1 MRPYL
6 RPEAH
11 APDAGGAWAQQ
22 ELLPSP
28 SPLAGVRRR
37 ACAPGDRSTRRRLAE
52 FPCENLAPLPIDDF
66 MRAFFSLANRPPPP
80 GLAAAL
86 ELARTRE
93 TRPRGGRGERQTI
106 DLTGGD
112 DAVVADEGAVEVVHA
127 EAADEAIEV
136 VQERSLDDVLR
147 ERAARSGVIALDDDY
162 DDDAQDDDVQPR
174 GVAGDSEDDEVEC
187 LGSVA
192 AQGTASP
199 GAGARARTSPRRSP
213 SSESDV
219 LRSPSPFSSS
229 ASSSSLS
236 STPSLADDDEDA
248 HRPRSPWSSLSDAAT
263 QERAPLEEL
272 PELSPDDLFLRSYLE
287 L

>member
-1 MRPYL
+1 MQGP
-6 RPEAH
+6 PEAH
-11 APDAGGAWAQQ
+11 APDAGDAWAQQ

-37 ACAPGDRSTRRRLAE
+37 ACAPGDRSTRRRRRLAE

-112 DAVVADEGAVEVVHA
+112 DVDAADEGAVEVVHA

-147 ERAARSGVIALDDDY
+147 ERAARSGVIALDDD
-162 DDDAQDDDVQPR
+162 D
-174 GVAGDSEDDEVEC
+174 
-187 LGSVA
+187 
-192 AQGTASP
+192 
-199 GAGARARTSPRRSP
+199 
-213 SSESDV
+213 
-219 LRSPSPFSSS
+219 
-229 ASSSSLS
+229 
-236 STPSLADDDEDA
+236 
-248 HRPRSPWSSLSDAAT
+248 
-263 QERAPLEEL
+263 
-272 PELSPDDLFLRSYLE
+272 
-287 L
+287 

>member
-22 ELLPSP
+22 ELLP
-28 SPLAGVRRR
+28 RRR
-37 ACAPGDRSTRRRLAE
+37 ALWPASVAARARPAIDPHGGRRLAE

-86 ELARTRE
+86 ELARTRA
-93 TRPRGGRGERQTI
+93 RAIADARGGRGAQTI

-147 ERAARSGVIALDDDY
+147 ERAARSGVIALTTTTTTTTTPRTTTPSRAASRATARTTKSSVWAASRRRAPR
-162 DDDAQDDDVQPR
+162 AQAP
-174 GVAGDSEDDEVEC
+174 
-187 LGSVA
+187 
-192 AQGTASP
+192 
-199 GAGARARTSPRRSP
+199 ARARARRRAARP
-213 SSESDV
+213 SSESAIT

-263 QERAPLEEL
+263 QERA
-272 PELSPDDLFLRSYLE
+272 LSRSCATPTR
-287 L
+287 